1 MSIKADKRWRT
12 MTRTHTGKGDSRRP
26 YDKKKYDSNWDRIFN
41 NEKPTEE
48 NATDLPQDPESF
60 GQEKI

>member
-1 MSIKADKRWRT
+1 MTTKTDKRYRE
-12 MTRTHTGKGDSRRP
+12 MTRTHGGKGTALRP
-26 YDKKKYDSNWDRIFN
+26 MDVKKYNDNWDRIFGN
-41 NEKPTEE
+41 AKTTEE

>member
-1 MSIKADKRWRT
+1 MSTKADKRWRT
-12 MTRTHTGKGDSRRP
+12 MTRTHTGKGDARRP
-26 YDKKKYDSNWDRIFN
+26 YDRSKYENNWDRIFN

-48 NATDLPQDPESF
+48 NAKNVPPDLESF

>member
-1 MSIKADKRWRT
+1 MTIKADKRWRT
-12 MTRTHTGKGDSRRP
+12 MTRTHTGKGDARRP
-26 YDKKKYDSNWDRIFN
+26 YDKKKYDNNWDRIFN
-41 NEKPTEE
+41 NAQDQTE

>member
-1 MSIKADKRWRT
+1 
-12 MTRTHTGKGDSRRP
+12 MTRTHTGKGDARRP
-26 YDKKKYDSNWDRIFN
+26 YDAKKYNNNWDRIFGN
-41 NEKPTEE
+41 AQDQTE

>member
-12 MTRTHTGKGDSRRP
+12 MTRTHTGKGDARRP
-26 YDKKKYDSNWDRIFN
+26 YDKKKYESNWNRIFN

-48 NATDLPQDPESF
+48 NVKDVPPDLESF